1 MKKNQTTFL
10 KLCLAD
16 ALIQLMDLQPYE
28 TISVHAICDKAGIG
42 RTTYYRHLD
51 KRTGKEDLIV
61 FKVLYDQ
68 KVYNERHADAVKKDS
83 GYVLLQFIY
92 ENKRLFST
100 LHKNGLVTVIMR
112 IFDEGNDWQK
122 EKGTSYLRAF
132 FIYGYFGVIYEWIKY
147 GFDETPEQVQRHIAE
162 TLMHAVENQQKKNL

>member
-68 KVYNERHADAVKKDS
+68 KVYNERHADAVKKTAGMCYFNSFMKINDCFPP
-83 GYVLLQFIY
+83 FI
-92 ENKRLFST
+92 K
-100 LHKNGLVTVIMR
+100 M
-112 IFDEGNDWQK
+112 DW
-122 EKGTSYLRAF
+122 
-132 FIYGYFGVIYEWIKY
+132 
-147 GFDETPEQVQRHIAE
+147 
-162 TLMHAVENQQKKNL
+162 